1 VRIICVTPPS
11 DNTYQQFPIKVSL
24 NGVDFVDTEFTYN
37 YYQQSSIYSLSPIT
51 GIANT
56 GTEVYLIGEKFSNI
70 TLNDNTKC
78 KWTLIDNLD
87 VDLKRENF
95 V

>member
-1 VRIICVTPPS
+1 M
-11 DNTYQQFPIKVSL
+11 
-24 NGVDFVDTEFTYN
+24 DFVDTEFTYN